1 MQYESVATILLF
13 YSLPI
18 FGDSAFNIIF
28 QNIDWPSGIILLFS
42 IVITLGSIM
51 ESSQDTQYL
60 SFS

>member
-1 MQYESVATILLF
+1 MRYQSVAIILIF

-18 FGDSAFNIIF
+18 LGNSAFNIIF
-28 QNIDWPSGIILLFS
+28 QNIDWPSGIALLFS
-42 IVITLGSIM
+42 IAITLGSII

>member
-1 MQYESVATILLF
+1 MRYQSVATILLF

-18 FGDSAFNIIF
+18 FGNSTFNIIF
-28 QNIDWPSGIILLFS
+28 QNIDWPSGIALLFS

-51 ESSQDTQYL
+51 ERSQDTQYL